1 MKAGV
6 VRRFGGP
13 EAVTV
18 EEVARPRVK
27 PGEVLIRLRAA
38 GLNRADVLV
47 REGRFA
53 ELDRQQPLPII
64 LGVEG
69 AGDIAELG
77 EGVSSLRIGQ
87 RVAVLPMLTCGACA
101 ECDAGR
107 VSECPAL
114 TIVGEHVDGTYAQY
128 IAVPARNAI
137 PVPETAALTYEQ
149 LSVSI
154 VAYMT
159 AWHMLCTRGGLSKGE
174 TVLVVGAGSG
184 MGTAA
189 VRLARALG
197 ARVIATSGTDE
208 KCAKLREIG
217 AAEVVNYRTSP
228 QFPDTVR
235 EFTEGRGV
243 DLVHDTV
250 GGATF
255 QHSIDSLRHGGRL
268 IGMGSHTGR
277 VAEVNLVSIHRK
289 EIDIRGSHTAHLK
302 EIQEF
307 LPLLADGSLE
317 PVIDSAYPLDR
328 AADAQ
333 RRLTSEDRF
342 GKVVLTID

>member
-6 VRRFGGP
+6 IHRFGGP
-13 EAVTV
+13 EVLRI
-18 EEVARPRVK
+18 EEIGQPQAK

-53 ELDRQQPLPII
+53 ELDKQQPLPII

-69 AGDIAELG
+69 AGDIAGLG
-77 EGVSSLRIGQ
+77 EGVSSLRVGQ
-87 RVAVLPMLTCGACA
+87 RVAVLPMLTCGTCP

-107 VSECPAL
+107 VSECAAL

-128 IAVPARNAI
+128 IALPARNAI
-137 PVPETAALTYEQ
+137 PVPEQADLTYEQ

-159 AWHMLCTRGGLSKGE
+159 AWHMLRTRGGLTKGE

-184 MGTAA
+184 MGSAA
-189 VRLARALG
+189 VRLASALG
-197 ARVIATSGTDE
+197 ARVIATSGTDG
-208 KCAKLREIG
+208 KGARLREIG
-217 AAEVVNYRTSP
+217 ADEVINYRTTP
-228 QFPDTVR
+228 DFPGAVLEITG
-235 EFTEGRGV
+235 GRGV
-243 DLVHDTV
+243 DLVHDTA

-255 QHSIDSLRHGGRL
+255 QKSIDSLRHGGRL

-289 EIDIRGSHTAHLK
+289 EIDIRGAHTAHIG
-302 EIQEF
+302 EIEEF
-307 LPLLADGSLE
+307 LPLLADGSLV
-317 PVIDSAYPLDR
+317 PVIDSVYPLDR

-342 GKVVLTID
+342 GKVVLSID

>member
-1 MKAGV
+1 MKAV
-6 VRRFGGP
+6 VVHQFGGP
-13 EAVTV
+13 DVLRVDEV
-18 EEVARPRVK
+18 EQPRVK
-27 PGEVLIRLRAA
+27 PGQVLLRLRAA

-53 ELDRQQPLPII
+53 ELASQQPLPII
-64 LGVEG
+64 PGVEG
-69 AGDIAELG
+69 AGDIVELG
-77 EGVSSLRIGQ
+77 EGVPSLHVGQ
-87 RVAVLPMLTCGACA
+87 RVAVLPMLTCGTCV
-101 ECDAGR
+101 ECEAGR
-107 VSECPAL
+107 VSECAAL

-137 PVPETAALTYEQ
+137 PVPDNLTYEQ

-159 AWHMLCTRGGLSKGE
+159 AWHMLRTRGALTDGE

-184 MGTAA
+184 MGSAA
-189 VRLARALG
+189 VRLAKALG
-197 ARVIATSGTDE
+197 ARVIATSGTDT

-217 AAEVVNYRTSP
+217 ADEVINYRKVADFHEAAMDLTG
-228 QFPDTVR
+228 
-235 EFTEGRGV
+235 GRGV

-255 QHSIDSLRHGGRL
+255 QKSIDSLRHGGRL

-277 VAEVNLVSIHRK
+277 VAEVHLVSIHRK
-289 EIDIRGSHTAHLK
+289 EIDIRGAHTAHLG
-302 EIQEF
+302 EIREF

-317 PVIDSAYPLDR
+317 PVIDSVYPLDQ

-333 RRLTSEDRF
+333 RRLTSDDRF